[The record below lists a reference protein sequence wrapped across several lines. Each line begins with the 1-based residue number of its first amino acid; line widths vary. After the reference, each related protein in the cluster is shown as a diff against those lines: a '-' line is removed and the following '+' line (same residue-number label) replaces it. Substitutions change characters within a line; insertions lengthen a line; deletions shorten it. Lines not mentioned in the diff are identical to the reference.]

1 MKKLIAVNGSPR
13 RGENTAQLLQHAM
26 LGAEEAGA
34 QTEIVNLYSLN
45 FKGCVSCF
53 ACKLKGRE
61 HGKCAMKD
69 ELSPVLEKI
78 KEADAIVLGSPI
90 YFMNISSGMAAFL
103 ERMLFSNY
111 LYTVNN
117 PSVFPK
123 AMPSA
128 FFYTMN
134 VAEEGAAQFHLEE
147 KIGFYDVAMEN
158 MLKVKP
164 MRLCAYNTL
173 QFKDYSRYEADV
185 FSEEDKRAYR
195 EANWADLCNKAKQIG
210 RELIENNS
218 K

>member
-173 QFKDYSRYEADV
+173 QFKDYAKYEASM

-195 EANWADLCNKAKQIG
+195 EANWAGLCDKAKQIG
-210 RELIENNS
+210 RELIN
-218 K
+218 KTF